1 MKNDKLLQL
10 FVRSNNKLY
19 LFLKALLKFNYYL
32 FVYWI
37 RKLFNNSSFFDFLIA
52 D

>member
-1 MKNDKLLQL
+1 MKNDKLLDL
-10 FVRSNNKLY
+10 FIVRTHKLY

-37 RKLFNNSSFFDFLIA
+37 KKLFNNSSFFDFLII